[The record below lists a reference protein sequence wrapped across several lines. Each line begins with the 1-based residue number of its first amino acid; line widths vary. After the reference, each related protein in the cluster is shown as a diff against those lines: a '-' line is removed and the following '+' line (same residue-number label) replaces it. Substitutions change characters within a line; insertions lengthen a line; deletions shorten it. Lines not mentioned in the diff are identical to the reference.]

1 MVWCLFP
8 CPLPS
13 NLSGRNSKVNKKS
26 VVTGRLQLLAQKK
39 KQGKTLAPKGNGYYK
54 RAEEKIQQCK
64 TGLSHLVPG
73 RLFD

>member
-39 KQGKTLAPKGNGYYK
+39 NKEKPWHPKEMVITNGLKKKYNN
-54 RAEEKIQQCK
+54 A
-64 TGLSHLVPG
+64 
-73 RLFD
+73 RLG